1 MSGLKPNVRSVVQI
15 PSLPSGL
22 KAGVNQDASIG
33 IISDADLFGLE
44 LIASQGA
51 TD

>member
-1 MSGLKPNVRSVVQI
+1 MSGLKPDARGVVQF
-15 PSLPSGL
+15 PSL
-22 KAGVNQDASIG
+22 KAGVSQEASVG
-33 IISDADLFGLE
+33 IISDVDLFGLE